1 VIGVVGRVG
10 GVLLAPRVLLASL
23 PEGTGRHDGAALLLA
38 YVLAVGLPG
47 LAAAV
52 ADLIALG
59 PLAGLSGLAQGL
71 LPLLPWL
78 LTASA
83 VEWRLGDARAHRAG
97 LCLSPLLVLAAL
109 AHLAAL
115 CGLELP
121 GPGYLPALL
130 GGLASLVL
138 ASAVRGAIAPRP
150 LADKLSDKPGASS
163 LSPGPGV
170 ADKLSDKPG
179 TSSLSPGPGVADK
192 LSDKPGASSLSPGPG
207 VADKL
212 SVPPPRTELSHG
224 PDSARSAVP
233 AALLGLLVAGL
244 VGVNASLDGAR
255 ALREWSTLA
264 PVAAGDPVPD
274 FDVALL
280 DGGRL
285 RAAELRGAPHLLI
298 FWTTW
303 CGVCEAEMPM
313 YAALAARHPRLRVVA
328 VNADRDG
335 EVPALV
341 RAYRDA
347 HALPFPIALD
357 QGALTRGFRV
367 RMFPHVV
374 VLDADGAIDA
384 VFRGRSFERSL
395 EAAITAAGG

>member
-1 VIGVVGRVG
+1 MIGVVGRVG

-109 AHLAAL
+109 AHLAVL

-179 TSSLSPGPGVADK
+179 T
-192 LSDKPGASSLSPGPG
+192 SSLSPGPG

>member
-1 VIGVVGRVG
+1 MIGLLGRVG
-10 GVLLAPRVLLASL
+10 GVLLAPRALLGSL
-23 PEGTGRHDGAALLLA
+23 PEGTGRSDGAALLLA
-38 YVLAVGLPG
+38 YLLAVGLPG
-47 LAAAV
+47 IAAAV

-97 LCLSPLLVLAAL
+97 LCLCPLLVLAAL

-138 ASAVRGAIAPRP
+138 ASAVRGAIVPRP
-150 LADKLSDKPGASS
+150 LADKLSVQTGASE
-163 LSPGPGV
+163 LSPGPGI
-170 ADKLSDKPG
+170 ADKPSVRTG
-179 TSSLSPGPGVADK
+179 TS
-192 LSDKPGASSLSPGPG
+192 
-207 VADKL
+207 
-212 SVPPPRTELSHG
+212 ELSAG
-224 PDSARSAVP
+224 PASTHSAAL
-233 AALLGLLVAGL
+233 AALLGLIVAGV
-244 VGVNASLDGAR
+244 VGVNAGLDGAR

-285 RAAELRGAPHLLI
+285 RAADLRGAPHLLI

-335 EVPALV
+335 DVPALV

-347 HALPFPIALD
+347 HALAFPIALD
-357 QGALTRGFRV
+357 HGALTRGFRV

>member
-1 VIGVVGRVG
+1 MIGVVGRVG

-83 VEWRLGDARAHRAG
+83 VEWRLGDARAQRAG

-109 AHLAAL
+109 AHLAVL

-150 LADKLSDKPGASS
+150 LADKLSDKPGA
-163 LSPGPGV
+163 
-170 ADKLSDKPG
+170 
-179 TSSLSPGPGVADK
+179 SSLSPGPGVADK